1 MSLHLIRQALQRHA
15 DPVRAEHSQRFFKTG
30 PGQYGEGDIFIGL
43 TVPQTRTIART
54 HRTLPR
60 PDIERL
66 LYSKI
71 HEERLLALFILVL
84 QFQKGDEKE
93 QEAVYRYYMSHTKQ
107 VNNWD
112 LVDSSASYIAGAYL
126 YERDKAVL
134 YRLAHSTN
142 LWERRIGIVATHFFI
157 RKKSYST
164 TLAIAEQLLGDTHDL
179 IHKAVGW
186 MLREVG
192 KKDKNVLLDF
202 LDRHAAHMPRTTLRY
217 ALERLDR
224 PVRVHY
230 MGAKKR
236 AEGHQ

>member
-1 MSLHLIRQALQRHA
+1 MSINTIRQALQSHA
-15 DPVRAEHSQRFFKTG
+15 DPVRAEHSKRFFKTG
-30 PGQYGEGDIFIGL
+30 AGQYGEGDIFIGV
-43 TVPQTRTIART
+43 TVPLMRKIART
-54 HRTLPR
+54 HRTLAR
-60 PDIERL
+60 ADIEKL

-71 HEERLLALFILVL
+71 HEERFLSLCILVL
-84 QFQKGDEKE
+84 QFQKGEEKE
-93 QEAVYRYYMSHTKQ
+93 QADIYRYYMAHTKQ

-126 YERDKAVL
+126 YEREKTVL

-157 RKKSYST
+157 RKKSYAT
-164 TLAIAEQLLGDTHDL
+164 TLAIAEELLGDRHDL

-192 KKDKNVLLDF
+192 KQEEKVLRDF
-202 LDRHAAHMPRTTLRY
+202 LDRHAAHMPRTALRY
-217 ALERLDR
+217 ALERLDT

-236 AEGHQ
+236 AAAHK

>member
-1 MSLHLIRQALQRHA
+1 MSITVVRQALHSHA

-30 PGQYGEGDIFIGL
+30 PGQYGEGDTFIGV
-43 TVPQTRTIART
+43 TVPQLRTIARA
-54 HRTLPR
+54 HRTLAR
-60 PDIERL
+60 ADIEKL

-84 QFQKGDEKE
+84 QFQKGDATE
-93 QEAVYRYYMSHTKQ
+93 QEAIYRYYMAHTEQ

-112 LVDSSASYIAGAYL
+112 LVDSSASYIVGAYL

-134 YRLAHSTN
+134 YRLAQATN
-142 LWERRIGIVATHFFI
+142 LWERRIAIVSTHFFI
-157 RKKSYST
+157 RKKSYVAT
-164 TLAIAEQLLGDTHDL
+164 RAIAEQLLGDTHDL

-192 KKDKNVLLDF
+192 KQEEKVLLDF
-202 LDRHAAHMPRTTLRY
+202 LDRHAAHMPRTALRY
-217 ALERLDR
+217 ALERLE
-224 PVRVHY
+224 PSVRAHY

-236 AEGHQ
+236 AESHQ